1 MPPVSTDLPQ
11 PLALPRVGIIV
22 GTTRPGRKAEQVAR
36 WVHGI
41 AARRADA
48 TFELVDLAEFALP
61 HLDEPTPARGGEY
74 RRPHTLAWAERIG
87 SLDAF
92 VFVTPEYNGSIPGV
106 LKDALDFLYAEWTG
120 KDAGLVG
127 YGVGGGRQALD
138 HLGQI
143 LGSLRI
149 IPVAE
154 RVSLTFRD
162 DFQEMTRLTPA
173 AGRAEQVSAMLDELI
188 AAVGKASGVVVEG

>member
-1 MPPVSTDLPQ
+1 M
-11 PLALPRVGIIV
+11 PRVGIIV
-22 GTTRPGRKAEQVAR
+22 GTTRPGRKAGQVAR

-48 TFELVDLAEFALP
+48 SFEIVDLADFSLP

-74 RRPHTLAWAERIG
+74 RHAHTLAWAERIG
-87 SLDAF
+87 TLDAF

-127 YGVGGGRQALD
+127 YGIGGGKRAMD
-138 HLGQI
+138 HLRYV
-143 LGSLRI
+143 LGNVRVI
-149 IPVAE
+149 AVAE
-154 RVSLTFRD
+154 QVSLTFRD
-162 DFQEMTRLTPA
+162 DFEEMTRLVP
-173 AGRAEQVSAMLDELI
+173 GRGRQGELVAMLDELV
-188 AAVGKASGVVVEG
+188 AAVGKSSGVVVEG